1 MQRLDH
7 LQIATEGTGI
17 SAPLSEQVNLLGS
30 LLGLVVQE
38 QAGQHIFDL
47 TEELRL
53 LCKKAAQTGD
63 ESLLDEAAR
72 RIEGLDSEEVAWLL
86 RAYTVF
92 FHLANQAEQQE
103 ITRINRERARNSTP
117 ESPRTESIDE
127 AVFQLKNRGY
137 TLDEVLETINR
148 LDIQP
153 TLTAHPTEARRRSIL
168 FKQQHLAATLTNMRQ
183 CTLTPEETDHA
194 LAEIHNQIALLLA
207 TDEVRAER
215 MTVEDEVEHGLYFL
229 RNTIWETLPQIYL
242 DLSRAVRRYYGAT
255 PEIPCMLRFRSWI
268 GSDRDGNPNVTSDVT
283 RATFL
288 HQRATALRLLL
299 NELLELR
306 RELSISERQAT
317 IPPELYDSIRQ
328 DADEIALSKT
338 RIRQYQFEPY
348 RLKVSYMILR
358 LQKLLQETESDSWT
372 ELAATYTSAR
382 FAEDL
387 RLMRRCLDCTGF
399 SEMAREGSLFR
410 LLVHARAFGFNMAA
424 LDVRQH
430 SNVHEQAV
438 AAMLRLAGVE
448 NDYAACSEEDR
459 VRILNAELANP
470 RPLLPHGAE
479 LPETAQQLLDTFG
492 VIGDIIRIDRDAI
505 GSYIIS
511 MTHTV
516 SDVLEVLLIAKETGL
531 WRIEGS
537 KVTCPLDVVPLF
549 ETIEDLEEAEPRIK
563 ALFSNEI
570 YRRHLTAR
578 DNFQEIMLGYSD
590 SNKDGGYWM
599 ANWAL
604 HRAIEALGRVCR
616 ENGVEFRLFHG
627 RGGTVGRGG
636 GRANQAILA
645 MPRIVHNGR
654 IRFTEQGEIISF
666 RYALTEIARRHLE
679 QIVNAML
686 RSTGLPARQN
696 GEATPIDGSEESRLM
711 DEIATLSMQTYRELI
726 DDEGLWP
733 WYTQVTPIEQISRL
747 PIASRPVSRKSAHEV
762 EFDSLRAIPW
772 NFAWTQTRY
781 MVPGWYGI
789 GRSLTSVM
797 SENPAAANTLAQMYR
812 SWHFFRAVVNNAQR
826 EMARARF
833 EIARHYARLAGR
845 NGAAFHDRIAN
856 DFELARRAILRITGQ
871 EALLDNNPIIQKS
884 IALRNPYTD
893 VLNLLQIELIKR
905 YRAAPE
911 EEREP
916 LRQAIFLSINGIAA
930 GVQSTG

>member
-1 MQRLDH
+1 MHRLDY

-30 LLGLVVQE
+30 LLGHVIQE
-38 QAGQHIFDL
+38 QAGQHMFDL

-53 LCKKAAQTGD
+53 LCKKASQTGD
-63 ESLLDEAAR
+63 DALLDEAAR
-72 RIEGLDSEEVAWLL
+72 RIADLDQDEITWLL

-92 FHLANQAEQQE
+92 FHLVNQAEQQE
-103 ITRINRERARNSTP
+103 ITRINRERARNSTR
-117 ESPRTESIDE
+117 EAPRTESIDE
-127 AVFQLKNRGY
+127 AIFLLKKQGY
-137 TLDEVLETINR
+137 SMEEVLDIIGR

-183 CTLTPEETDHA
+183 CVLTPEETDHA
-194 LAEIHNQIALLLA
+194 LADIHSQIALLLA

-242 DLSRAVRRYYGAT
+242 DLARAVQRYYGDM
-255 PEIPCMLRFRSWI
+255 PELPTLLRFRSWI
-268 GSDRDGNPNVTSDVT
+268 GSDRDGNPKITADVT
-283 RATFL
+283 WATFL
-288 HQRATALRLLL
+288 HQRATALQLLL
-299 NELLELR
+299 KELLELR

-317 IPPELYDSIRQ
+317 IPPELYDSIRD
-328 DADEIALSKT
+328 DAHEIALDEG
-338 RIRQYQFEPY
+338 RLRQYQYEPY
-348 RLKVSYMILR
+348 RLKVSYMVVRI
-358 LQKLLQETESDSWT
+358 QKLLQETEEQSWSKLT
-372 ELAATYTSAR
+372 ATYTSKQ
-382 FAEDL
+382 FIEDL
-387 RLMRRCLDCTGF
+387 RLMHRCLESTGF
-399 SEMAREGSLFR
+399 SDMAREGRLFR

-430 SNVHEQAV
+430 SNVHEQTV

-448 NDYAACSEEDR
+448 HDYAACSEEDR
-459 VRILNAELANP
+459 LRILNGELANP
-470 RPLLPHGAE
+470 RPLLPPGAK
-479 LPETAQQLLDTFG
+479 LPESARQLLDTFG
-492 VIGDIIRIDRDAI
+492 VIGEIIRIDPDAI

-531 WRIEGS
+531 WRMDNGTVS
-537 KVTCPLDVVPLF
+537 CPLDVVPLF
-549 ETIEDLEEAEPRIK
+549 ETIEDLNEAEPRMQ

-570 YRRHLTAR
+570 YRKQLIAR
-578 DNFQEIMLGYSD
+578 NNFQEIMLGYSD

-604 HRAIEALGRVCR
+604 HRAIAALGRVCQ
-616 ENGVEFRLFHG
+616 NHGVDFRLFHG

-645 MPRIVHNGR
+645 MPKSVHNGR
-654 IRFTEQGEIISF
+654 IRFTEQGEVISF

-686 RSTGLPARQN
+686 QSTGHPARQN
-696 GEATPIDGSEESRLM
+696 GEAMPVIGTEQSRLM
-711 DEIATLSMQTYRELI
+711 DEIAERSMRAYRDLI
-726 DDEGLWP
+726 DDEGLWQ
-733 WYTQVTPIEQISRL
+733 WYTLVTPIEQISRL
-747 PIASRPVSRKSAHEV
+747 PIASRPVSRKSAQEV
-762 EFDSLRAIPW
+762 DFNSLRAIPW

-781 MVPGWYGI
+781 MVPGWYGLGHALSSI
-789 GRSLTSVM
+789 L
-797 SENPAAANTLAQMYR
+797 SENPEAADLLAEMYR

-833 EIARHYARLAGR
+833 EIARHYARLANDGS
-845 NGAAFHDRIAN
+845 GFHDRIAQ
-856 DFELARRAILRITGQ
+856 DFELARTAILRITGQ
-871 EALLDNNPIIQKS
+871 DALLDNNPIIQKS

-893 VLNLLQIELIKR
+893 VLNLLQVELIKR

-911 EEREP
+911 DKREP